1 MTLAMRQV
9 IVDDANTRLKVAIE
23 TAGFPA
29 LLITQ
34 LDHQNIEKSTHNHM
48 LLYRFLAKLTEPFYT
63 AGFQVGLNRRR
74 E

>member
-1 MTLAMRQV
+1 MTLAMRQL

-23 TAGFPA
+23 TAAGFPA
-29 LLITQ
+29 LSITQ
-34 LDHQNIEKSTHNHM
+34 LDHQNIEKNR
-48 LLYRFLAKLTEPFYT
+48 YRFLAKFTQLFYT